1 MEECMSKQFRWL
13 NQPSTVSGNAR
24 ELKLATSENTDFWQD
39 TFYGFQRDN
48 GHAYLTPVTGD
59 FTASVSVRGDYRQ
72 LYDQAGLMLRIDQH
86 NWIKSGIEY
95 TDGLMHFSVVVTNRA
110 SDWSVIPLVN
120 SSTDDEVSVRVTR
133 HDDAVRVQFSINGS
147 PWQLARLAPFS
158 SADASVGLMACSPER
173 GGFEAVFRNL
183 DVGPAI
189 ARNLHD

>member
-1 MEECMSKQFRWL
+1 MSKNFSWL
-13 NQPSTVSGNAR
+13 NEPAAFSGDAR
-24 ELKLATSENTDFWQD
+24 ELKLVISEKTDFWQD
-39 TFYGFQRDN
+39 TFYRFQRDN

-59 FTASVSVRGDYRQ
+59 FTASVTVSGDYQ
-72 LYDQAGLMLRIDQH
+72 ELYDQAGLMLRIDQRH
-86 NWIKSGIEY
+86 WIKTGIEY
-95 TDGLMHFSVVVTNRA
+95 TDGLMHFSAVVTNGA
-110 SDWSVIPLVN
+110 SDWSVIPLHN
-120 SSTDDEVSVRVTR
+120 SSKDDEVSVRVTR
-133 HDDAVRVQFSINGS
+133 HDDAVRVQFSINGA

>member
-1 MEECMSKQFRWL
+1 MSKEFSWL
-13 NQPSTVSGNAR
+13 NPPSNASGNAR
-24 ELKLATSENTDFWQD
+24 ELKLATDEKTDFWQD

-59 FTASVSVRGDYRQ
+59 FTARVSFRGDYQQ

-86 NWIKSGIEY
+86 NWIKTGIEY
-95 TDGLMHFSVVVTNRA
+95 TDGLMHFSVVVTNGA
-110 SDWSVIPLVN
+110 SDWSVIPLH
-120 SSTDDEVSVRVTR
+120 SASPDDDVSVQLTR
-133 HDDAVRVQFSINGS
+133 HDDAVRVQFSVNGT

-158 SADASVGLMACSPER
+158 KADASVGLMACSPER
-173 GGFEAVFRNL
+173 GGFEVVFRNL